1 VNNFNI
7 KRSWER
13 KDQKGY
19 PYQFWCIDCHGTL
32 FANNY
37 VEGSFG
43 GAFFEE
49 CLQPL
54 RFLSNRQD
62 VKLIL
67 WTSSHRPVIDNA
79 LEFLRKKGIFFD
91 YVNENPDIDNDKL
104 CDFSDKFY
112 FDVLLDDKAGF
123 YPARDWPII
132 NQILKEIFQAGYH
145 ESN

>member
-1 VNNFNI
+1 
-7 KRSWER
+7 
-13 KDQKGY
+13 
-19 PYQFWCIDCHGTL
+19 
-32 FANNY
+32 
-37 VEGSFG
+37 
-43 GAFFEE
+43 
-49 CLQPL
+49 
-54 RFLSNRQD
+54 